1 MIRDYLEDKP
11 LIDESVFVAKSADV
25 IGNVKIGKDSSIW
38 YNAVVRGDEGPIT
51 IGENTNIQDCSIVH
65 GDTETIIGNNVTVG
79 HRSIV
84 HGCK

>member
-51 IGENTNIQDCSIVH
+51 I
-65 GDTETIIGNNVTVG
+65 
-79 HRSIV
+79 
-84 HGCK
+84 